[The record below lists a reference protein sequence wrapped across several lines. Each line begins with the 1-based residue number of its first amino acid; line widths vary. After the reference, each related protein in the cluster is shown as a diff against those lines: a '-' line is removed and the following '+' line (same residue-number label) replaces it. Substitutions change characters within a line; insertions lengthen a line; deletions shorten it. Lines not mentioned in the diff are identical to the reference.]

1 MRLPS
6 RHIRKSGFA
15 GPTAAL
21 RTGLPQALDHRI
33 ESLRIGEIWR
43 ALWKQSPAVWFIL
56 VYVFFEYVRPQSV
69 WPTLDVLPFG
79 QIFLLG
85 STILVFVENRLSFRS
100 ARTLWVFVGI
110 FTTIII
116 FSGIFAQYPGWSWDL
131 KDVWINWLLLMLI
144 VGAGIRTRAELLL
157 LLVSFVLWNLKMSQ
171 FGARAWV
178 ANGFSTF
185 ASGVSGG
192 PGWFQN
198 SGEFGIE
205 MCLFLPLA
213 AYFTYGLWPRLG
225 KWQRILAS
233 SVIFTVLISIV
244 VGSSR
249 GAFVGMMVVA
259 VWAIA
264 LSPYRTRAALIAI
277 PLAAFTWIVL
287 PQRTKDRLAQSGED
301 KDSVARLTYWKD
313 GIEIANRH
321 PVLGIGYN
329 NWIPYYHSRYNP
341 EGELPHNY
349 FIECV
354 TQTGYVGLT
363 VFCGML
369 VVYFRQNGR
378 TRRLTRPDGPRPD
391 RLLWSLAYG
400 LDGAMVGFMASG
412 FFVSV
417 LWYPYIW
424 MNIAL
429 SMAVSRVAHHRLGVQ
444 TSRPR
449 TGLAGPRSADAIVT
463 VV

>member
-1 MRLPS
+1 MYQPS
-6 RHIRKSGFA
+6 NR
-15 GPTAAL
+15 L
-21 RTGLPQALDHRI
+21 RTSAQESLRLVLYTDHGQPLDQRI
-33 ESLRIGEIWR
+33 ESLRMAEIWR
-43 ALWKQSPAVWFIL
+43 GLWKQSPAVWTIIL
-56 VYVFFEYVRPQSV
+56 YVFFEYVRPQTV
-69 WPTLDVLPFG
+69 WKAIDVLPFG
-79 QIFLLG
+79 QIFLLA
-85 STILVFVENRLSFRS
+85 STVLVFVEGRLSFR
-100 ARTLWVFVGI
+100 ATRALWMSIGL
-110 FTTIII
+110 FTTIIAL
-116 FSGIFAQYPGWSWDL
+116 SSIFAQYPEWSWDF
-131 KDVWINWLLLMLI
+131 KDIWINWLLLMLI
-144 VGAGIRTRAELLL
+144 VGAGIRTRTELLL
-157 LLVSFVLWNLKMSQ
+157 LLISFVLWNLKMSQ

-198 SGEFGIE
+198 SGEFGIQ

-213 AYFTYGLWPRLG
+213 GYFTYGLWPRLG
-225 KWQRILAS
+225 KLQKLLAGT
-233 SVIFTVLISIV
+233 VIFTVLISIV

-249 GAFVGMMVVA
+249 GAFVGMLVVA
-259 VWAIA
+259 VWAVS
-264 LSPYRTRAALIAI
+264 LSPYRVRAALIAV

-301 KDSVARLTYWKD
+301 RDSVARLTYWKD
-313 GIEIANRH
+313 GIEIANQH

-329 NWIPYYHSRYNP
+329 NWLPYYHARYNP

-354 TQTGYVGLT
+354 TQTGYVGLA
-363 VFCGML
+363 VFCGVL
-369 VVYFRQNGR
+369 VAYFRQNNR
-378 TRRLTRPDGPRPD
+378 TRKLTRPDGPKPD
-391 RLLWSLAYG
+391 RVLWCLAYG

-429 SMAVSRVAHHRLGVQ
+429 SMAVSRVAHRQLQKHSVG
-444 TSRPR
+444 TR
-449 TGLAGPRSADAIVT
+449 TNRAPALPSRSAVAV
-463 VV
+463 